1 MFFKMIFQGQTK
13 QELSLQ
19 VTESTKQKDAPRNDT
34 WRGLSLRVTERERGN
49 LKNLRITHKLNT

>member
-1 MFFKMIFQGQTK
+1 MIFQGQTK

-49 LKNLRITHKLNT
+49 LKNLRITHKLST